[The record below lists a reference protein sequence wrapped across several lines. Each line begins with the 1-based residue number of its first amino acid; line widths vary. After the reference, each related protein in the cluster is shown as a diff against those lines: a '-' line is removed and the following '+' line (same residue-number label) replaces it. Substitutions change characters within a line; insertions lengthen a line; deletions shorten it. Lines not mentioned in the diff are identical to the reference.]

1 MEFIDGKKLQK
12 NFLNEIK
19 KTVELLE
26 IKPTLAII
34 SIGENK
40 INDIFYNE
48 KIKMCKYVGYN
59 FLKYHYEDISMDYL
73 LRLIDTLNNDSNV
86 HAIMIELPILEH
98 LDYFTIRNSISPAKD
113 IECITDYNRIKILNN
128 EAVFISPTVLGILRT
143 FESYNINTNSQNVVI
158 INRSEMIGKAFIPY
172 FLKQNCTISICHRGT
187 KDLTNYLKNADIVI
201 SATGKAKFLKSKD
214 FKKDSIVIDIGM
226 SIVDEK
232 IVGDI
237 DFADKNSKI
246 KYAMKAIG
254 GTGSMTIA
262 AIAENILKSYYLTAK
277 NKPHE

>member
-12 NFLNEIK
+12 KFLDEIK

-48 KIKMCKYVGYN
+48 KVKMCKYVGYN

-73 LRLIDTLNNDSNV
+73 LKLIDTLNNDSNV
-86 HAIMIELPILEH
+86 HAIMIELPILAH
-98 LDYFTIRNSISPAKD
+98 LDYFTIRNAISPDKD
-113 IECITDYNRIKILNN
+113 IECISDYNRIKYLNDQAN
-128 EAVFISPTVLGILRT
+128 FISPTVLGILRT
-143 FESYNINTNSQNVVI
+143 FESYNININNKNVVI

-172 FLKQNCTISICHRGT
+172 FLKKNCTISICHSAT
-187 KDLTNYLKNADIVI
+187 KDLLYYLKNADIVI

-214 FKKDSIVIDIGM
+214 FKKDCIVIDIGM
-226 SIVDEK
+226 NIIDEK

-237 DFADKNSKI
+237 DFSDKNSKVR
-246 KYAMKAIG
+246 YAMKAVG
-254 GTGSMTIA
+254 GTGPMTIV
-262 AIAENILKSYYLTAK
+262 AIAENILKSYYLTIK
-277 NKPHE
+277 NKHSE